1 MPSTPQAPARPAVSG
16 PTAAATAT
24 GSRAAPA
31 AVLLGFFTITL
42 DALIVNVALPSIRDG
57 LGGGMS
63 GLQWVVDGYTLAF
76 AAFLLSAGSIS
87 DRIGARQA
95 FATGL
100 ALFTAASV
108 ACGLAPGLGVLVAA
122 RIVQGVGAALVLP
135 SSLALLRETFPD
147 PARRAKA
154 IALWGVGGSVGSAA
168 GPVAGGLLT
177 MADWRLIFFV
187 NLPVGAA
194 ALLLLR
200 RAARSPARPT
210 PFDWTGQVT
219 AVVAMGALTFA
230 AIEGGADGFTTTPV
244 LVALAVTV
252 VAASV
257 FVIAQARGRHPMT
270 PLPLLRSRVMSLSS
284 AVGFALNVA
293 FYGMIFLIGLYLQQ
307 TRGLNPLATG
317 IAFLP
322 MALTAAAM
330 GPAAA
335 RLANRFG
342 ARTPIVL
349 GQVLIV
355 GGLLAMAAM
364 PATASV
370 WLLVVLMVPIGSGG
384 ALAVTALT
392 ALVLESVPTER
403 AGTAGGV
410 LNTSRQTGGALAVA
424 VFGALVAEPSG
435 FVRGLRISLL
445 IAAATVL
452 VTVAATLRLRAL
464 SAREDHHGARA

>member
-1 MPSTPQAPARPAVSG
+1 MSSMPQAPARPAVSG
-16 PTAAATAT
+16 PPAAVTTA
-24 GSRAAPA
+24 GSRAALA

-95 FATGL
+95 FAAGL

-108 ACGLAPGLGVLVAA
+108 VCGLAPGLSVLVAA

-135 SSLALLRETFPD
+135 SSLALLREAFPD

-177 MADWRLIFFV
+177 MADWRLIFFA

-200 RAARSPARPT
+200 RADRSPVRPT
-210 PFDWTGQVT
+210 PFDWTGQT
-219 AVVAMGALTFA
+219 AAVVAMGALTFA
-230 AIEGGADGFTTTPV
+230 AIEGGADSFTATPV
-244 LVALAVTV
+244 LAALAVTA

-284 AVGFALNVA
+284 TVGFALNVA

-307 TRGLNPLATG
+307 TRGLSPLATG
-317 IAFLP
+317 LAFLP
-322 MALTAAAM
+322 MALTTAAM
-330 GPAAA
+330 GPVAA

-342 ARTPIVL
+342 ARTPIIL
-349 GQVLIV
+349 GQALII
-355 GGLLAMAAM
+355 GGLLAMTAV
-364 PATASV
+364 PATAPV

-384 ALAVTALT
+384 AVAVTALT
-392 ALVLESVPTER
+392 ALLLESVPAER
-403 AGTAGGV
+403 AGTASGV

-424 VFGALVAEPSG
+424 VFGALVAEPAG
-435 FVRGLRISLL
+435 FVHGLRISLL

>member
-1 MPSTPQAPARPAVSG
+1 MPQAPTRPAPSG
-16 PTAAATAT
+16 PSAAAITA
-24 GSRAAPA
+24 GARAALA

-76 AAFLLSAGSIS
+76 AAFLLCAGSIS

-95 FATGL
+95 FAAGL

-108 ACGLAPGLGVLVAA
+108 VCGLAPGLGILVAA
-122 RIVQGVGAALVLP
+122 RIAQGVGAALVLP

-154 IALWGVGGSVGSAA
+154 IALWGVGGSAGSAA

-200 RAARSPARPT
+200 RAARSPARPA
-210 PFDWTGQVT
+210 PFDWTGQIA

-244 LVALAVTV
+244 LMALAVTV

-307 TRGLNPLATG
+307 TRGLSPLATG
-317 IAFLP
+317 TAFLP
-322 MALTAAAM
+322 MALTTAAM
-330 GPAAA
+330 GPVAA

-342 ARTPIVL
+342 ARTPIIL
-349 GQVLIV
+349 GQALII
-355 GGLLAMAAM
+355 GGLLAMTAVL
-364 PATASV
+364 ATAPV
-370 WLLVVLMVPIGSGG
+370 WLLVVLMVPIGAGG

-392 ALVLESVPTER
+392 ALLLESVPAER
-403 AGTAGGV
+403 AGTASGI

-435 FVRGLRISLL
+435 FAHGLRISLL

-464 SAREDHHGARA
+464 PAREDHHGAQA